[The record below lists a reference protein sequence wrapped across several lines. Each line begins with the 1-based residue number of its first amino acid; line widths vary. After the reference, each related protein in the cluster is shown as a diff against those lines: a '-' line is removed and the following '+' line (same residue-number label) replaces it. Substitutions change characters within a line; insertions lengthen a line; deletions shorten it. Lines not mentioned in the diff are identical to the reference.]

1 MNDFTFYQINWSETM
16 QPLKPRRSVL
26 YMPGSNARALE
37 KAKTLDVDSLIFDL
51 EDAVSPDAKQQAR
64 EQITQVVNAGGYGKR
79 EIIVRVNGLDT
90 EWGKDDIVA
99 MAQLPV
105 DGVLLPKIN
114 QAQQILDAVQ
124 LLDENG
130 GLAELPIWIMAE
142 TPQGMFNIESIA
154 GSHPRLKVIVMGT
167 SDLAKEMRVRHTPE
181 RIGMLVPLSLCV
193 MAARVHGLDIVD
205 GVYLDLDNTE
215 GFEAACIQGR
225 DMGFDGKTLIHPKQI
240 APANQIFAPSETE
253 VQQAEK
259 IIQAWDEA
267 QQAGKGVVVVNGR
280 LVENLH
286 VEEAKRMLAL
296 NSAIQN
302 RV

>member
-1 MNDFTFYQINWSETM
+1 M

-64 EQITQVVNAGGYGKR
+64 EQITQAVNAGGYGKR
-79 EIIVRVNGLDT
+79 EIIIRVNGLDT
-90 EWGKDDIVA
+90 EWGKDDIIA

-114 QAQQILDAVQ
+114 QAQQILDAIQ
-124 LLDENG
+124 LLNENG
-130 GLAELPIWIMAE
+130 GSAELPIWIMAE

-167 SDLAKEMRVRHTPE
+167 SDLAKEMRVRHTPD

-193 MAARVHGLDIVD
+193 MAARVRGLDIVD
-205 GVYLDLDNTE
+205 GVYLDLDNAE

-240 APANQIFAPSETE
+240 TAANQIFAPSEAE

-296 NSAIQN
+296 SSAIQN

>member
-1 MNDFTFYQINWSETM
+1 M